1 MTPAEQRRL
10 IEQDLYNELRWML
23 VAASEWQAC
32 QGLSPAALRRFPNH
46 IQVVTMDSA
55 LLHARSLYEFFLK
68 RTGLRDDTVYAG
80 RDFGV
85 TLSSTTLHD
94 EYIDSLNKRL
104 FHVDIFR
111 PAPTKNG
118 TPIKTDLNARIKDLA
133 QDVLDLWDAF
143 AAALP
148 SSLASELSTARTD
161 AIADAANAAR
171 SMGSVQVFS

>member
-1 MTPAEQRRL
+1 MTPAEQCRL
-10 IEQDLYNELRWML
+10 ISEDLYNELRWML

-32 QGLSPAALRRFPNH
+32 QGLTSAALRRFPNH

-55 LLHARSLYEFFLK
+55 LLHVRSLYEFFVDNGG
-68 RTGLRDDTVYAG
+68 RLRADTVYAG

-85 TLSSTTLHD
+85 GLSPTTLHD

-111 PAPTKNG
+111 PAPVKSG
-118 TPIKTDLNARIKDLA
+118 TPVKTDVNARVKDLA

-143 AAALP
+143 AGALP
-148 SSLASELSTARTD
+148 SLASELSTARTD
-161 AIADAANAAR
+161 AIADAGKAAQ
-171 SMGSVQVFS
+171 SMGSAPVFS